1 MSLPIALI
9 FLLLSVVMLY
19 YNWKSLPNSIYLSLS
34 LFVMALIFTAQY
46 IIIFD
51 NSITRLAIIF
61 NHVAPFYFLLG
72 PFIFFYVRT
81 TLTDKNTLSKWDYLH
96 FLPAIILLLAILPY
110 IFSDWQYKIEVAKTL
125 RQDFR
130 NIIKIPNI
138 VLYSPV
144 VNIVGRPLS
153 VISYTV
159 ASLVLIYRFKKKFP
173 YHSNVPYLHAQKVI
187 RFLFLFVFVTFLS
200 AITFGFLSFLYLT
213 DTSFSANQWRNSA
226 PMHIFETLALMVFM
240 VLLFFPEI
248 LYGIPQIVSP
258 KVDKSNQNFTP
269 GLGSIEETIT
279 KLSDTPEAV
288 LRFNELAQRI
298 IKLMD
303 DQKPYLKH
311 DFGIEDMAR
320 MLEVPKH
327 HLYYCFN
334 SILNKRFTQLR
345 SEYRVRYA
353 SQLIENGE
361 ALSKTLEAIGLE
373 SGFSSRSSF
382 FTTFKELTGMS
393 PGDFLQKIG

>member
-1 MSLPIALI
+1 
-9 FLLLSVVMLY
+9 
-19 YNWKSLPNSIYLSLS
+19 
-34 LFVMALIFTAQY
+34 MALIFTAQY

-81 TLTDKNTLSKWDYLH
+81 TLTDKDTLSKWDYLH

>member
-81 TLTDKNTLSKWDYLH
+81 TLTDKDTLSKWDYLH